1 MKKLVL
7 CLLCLAVPASLLY
20 AQKIIEK
27 TLPYSANQK
36 IELELK
42 IAENIRITT
51 WDKNE
56 FYIKASVEING
67 GKLNDALLVKFDS
80 NKDHILVT
88 ADFDKEMLKKGEPGD
103 CPEDGNHYSYGNDNT
118 TVTKD
123 GKVIRRGNYVC
134 SNINYEVFIPKQ
146 ANLRVESISADI
158 DIKGTV
164 GPVYAKTISGFV
176 DMNWPEAKGANVLMK
191 SISGEV
197 YSDLNI
203 DFRNKQK
210 HPIVGY
216 SLEGTLNGGGTE
228 VHLETI
234 SNNVYLRRRN

>member
-42 IAENIRITT
+42 IAENIKITT

-80 NKDHILVT
+80 NNDHILVT

-103 CPEDGNHYSYGNDNT
+103 
-118 TVTKD
+118 
-123 GKVIRRGNYVC
+123 
-134 SNINYEVFIPKQ
+134 
-146 ANLRVESISADI
+146 
-158 DIKGTV
+158 
-164 GPVYAKTISGFV
+164 
-176 DMNWPEAKGANVLMK
+176 
-191 SISGEV
+191 
-197 YSDLNI
+197 
-203 DFRNKQK
+203 
-210 HPIVGY
+210 
-216 SLEGTLNGGGTE
+216 
-228 VHLETI
+228 
-234 SNNVYLRRRN
+234 